1 MIRIFQ
7 VGIGLLFS
15 CALSSTTLIAQESLA
30 DLESFRT
37 GCVALEDGR
46 YETAATAFEE
56 AWSLLLE
63 SDSGEVALD
72 FVGSRYLEALVRNGR
87 SGAALRWS
95 AKNRPTP
102 SSFATLKWT
111 AIAHQDEQRFSEA
124 AQIYSDLSAE
134 LPEPDPTLRLNHAIC
149 LSLSGRPEAGFTLLS
164 GFSPRSDLEA
174 LQFARIALDAGALD
188 EAQATLE
195 TLRRSEA
202 LSREIDFAA
211 LALQCWISEKRNLPS
226 APIGE
231 ILGFIEEAESEETA
245 LEGLLLLEE
254 ITTTRTRLPIRP
266 ELDRLADSREAPT
279 ARPASLFR
287 VLWFS
292 DQEERLPAL
301 QAWVESLDDSPAR
314 AEGELRIARV
324 QDQLLD
330 EESSAISNLVPGGD
344 LRISFDD
351 ARARFEEKQWQ
362 EAKRRFLSLATR
374 LTGPSRAHSL
384 HNAALSELGQEDFES
399 FLSIFDELKSEFPD
413 SDLIAD
419 LDYLAGLF
427 LASKGNFEAVTYLQR
442 FVRENPEHPA
452 VIEAQLALAEIS
464 LNQVPAR
471 PQATREIFDR
481 LKLMPL
487 TLEQHERL
495 DYTRVWLEKVERD
508 SAALLSAAELFVSD
522 WPGSRYL
529 PEVLMLLAERNYR
542 SNRFEAARAIFDRIP
557 RQFPDSPF
565 AETARFFA
573 ARTTVAGPEAI
584 ERWHEIAAGDGPFS
598 LQARHELGLLH
609 LSLDQFEPARIEFQ
623 LTAEAT
629 PESDELYFAA
639 LADIAFS
646 HYAEALANRND
657 PESMRA
663 AADGFK
669 SLSELPGLPDIWRYA
684 ASVRH
689 AKAREALG
697 ESDEAL
703 EIYRG
708 LVELSDDSSLILNR
722 EVDPRTT
729 AWIFRAG
736 FTAIDILAE
745 KKDWKGA
752 IDMAD
757 ALSQKDGPRSIEAA
771 RLAERL
777 RLKHWIWN

>member
-56 AWSLLLE
+56 AWSQLLE

-202 LSREIDFAA
+202 LSPEIDFAA

-314 AEGELRIARV
+314 AERTSSSTKRV
-324 QDQLLD
+324 
-330 EESSAISNLVPGGD
+330 P
-344 LRISFDD
+344 R
-351 ARARFEEKQWQ
+351 
-362 EAKRRFLSLATR
+362 LATSFQEGIFGSASTTLEPGSKR
-374 LTGPSRAHSL
+374 SSGRKPSAGSCPSRR
-384 HNAALSELGQEDFES
+384 
-399 FLSIFDELKSEFPD
+399 
-413 SDLIAD
+413 DLQVRR
-419 LDYLAGLF
+419 GL
-427 LASKGNFEAVTYLQR
+427 TPCTTQ
-442 FVRENPEHPA
+442 P
-452 VIEAQLALAEIS
+452 S
-464 LNQVPAR
+464 LNWAR
-471 PQATREIFDR
+471 RT
-481 LKLMPL
+481 
-487 TLEQHERL
+487 
-495 DYTRVWLEKVERD
+495 
-508 SAALLSAAELFVSD
+508 
-522 WPGSRYL
+522 
-529 PEVLMLLAERNYR
+529 
-542 SNRFEAARAIFDRIP
+542 SN
-557 RQFPDSPF
+557 
-565 AETARFFA
+565 
-573 ARTTVAGPEAI
+573 
-584 ERWHEIAAGDGPFS
+584 PFS
-598 LQARHELGLLH
+598 R
-609 LSLDQFEPARIEFQ
+609 S
-623 LTAEAT
+623 
-629 PESDELYFAA
+629 
-639 LADIAFS
+639 
-646 HYAEALANRND
+646 
-657 PESMRA
+657 SM
-663 AADGFK
+663 
-669 SLSELPGLPDIWRYA
+669 
-684 ASVRH
+684 
-689 AKAREALG
+689 
-697 ESDEAL
+697 
-703 EIYRG
+703 
-708 LVELSDDSSLILNR
+708 N
-722 EVDPRTT
+722 
-729 AWIFRAG
+729 
-736 FTAIDILAE
+736 
-745 KKDWKGA
+745 
-752 IDMAD
+752 
-757 ALSQKDGPRSIEAA
+757 
-771 RLAERL
+771 
-777 RLKHWIWN
+777 